1 MLANTQQEINGGF
14 LPGLPAG
21 PGITPT
27 AAQVRTAIDQHIA
40 SYYSDYTA
48 AEISDS
54 TPADNEM
61 LKIGLWLELDVGIAF
76 LVGLGFGSLTG
87 QRTTTTIVMIAFEI
101 LVTPLLARTQLPGFI
116 DGQRLIIGVAMDQ
129 LRPAGPASAPGG

>member
-1 MLANTQQEINGGF
+1 
-14 LPGLPAG
+14 
-21 PGITPT
+21 
-27 AAQVRTAIDQHIA
+27 
-40 SYYSDYTA
+40 
-48 AEISDS
+48 
-54 TPADNEM
+54 M

-129 LRPAGPASAPGG
+129 LRPAALAAASGQGGGGGGAGSCSVDAAPSASRRCRPGP